1 MTRVNQTAAARN
13 GAPRAGAARE
23 RAAGGPAR
31 VRRREPERSKRDIL
45 AAATA
50 EFAAKGLAGARVDQI
65 AKRARINKR
74 MLYQYFGDK
83 EALWLAAL
91 EAAYENM
98 RREERLLDVATMSPR
113 EGMAALMRFNFEYC
127 SSHPEFISLLNNE
140 NLHKA
145 KYLKKS
151 KRVRELYSPLL
162 SLISDLLGRGQK
174 SGVFRSGLD
183 PVDLY
188 LTIASLGY
196 FYFSNIHT
204 LSTIFG
210 RDLGARASRSHQAEL
225 FVDVILRFLAP

>member
-1 MTRVNQTAAARN
+1 MTRVNHTTTSARSGN
-13 GAPRAGAARE
+13 RI
-23 RAAGGPAR
+23 
-31 VRRREPERSKRDIL
+31 RRREPERSKRDIL

-127 SSHPEFISLLNNE
+127 SNHPEFISLLNNE

-162 SLISDLLGRGQK
+162 SMISDLLARGEK
-174 SGVFRSGLD
+174 SGVFRAGVD

-210 RDLGARASRSHQAEL
+210 RDLGTRASREAQAQL

>member
-1 MTRVNQTAAARN
+1 MTRVNHTTP
-13 GAPRAGAARE
+13 GKSSD
-23 RAAGGPAR
+23 R

-45 AAATA
+45 TAATA

-145 KYLKKS
+145 KYLKRS

-162 SLISDLLGRGQK
+162 SLISDLLAQGQR
-174 SGVFRSGLD
+174 SGVFRSGVD

-210 RDLGARASRSHQAEL
+210 RDLGTRASRSAQAEL

>member
-1 MTRVNQTAAARN
+1 MTRVNRTSAARN
-13 GAPRAGAARE
+13 GE
-23 RAAGGPAR
+23 R

-113 EGMAALMRFNFEYC
+113 EGMAALMRFNFQYC

-162 SLISDLLGRGQK
+162 SLISDLLARGEK
-174 SGVFRSGLD
+174 SGVFRRGVD
-183 PVDLY
+183 PVALY

-210 RDLGARASRSHQAEL
+210 RDLGARASRDAQAEL
-225 FVDVILRFLAP
+225 FVDVILRSLAP

>member
-13 GAPRAGAARE
+13 GA
-23 RAAGGPAR
+23 AGGTAR

-127 SSHPEFISLLNNE
+127 SGHPEFISLLNNE

-174 SGVFRSGLD
+174 SGVFRPGVD

>member
-1 MTRVNQTAAARN
+1 MTRVNHTTTSARSGN
-13 GAPRAGAARE
+13 RI
-23 RAAGGPAR
+23 
-31 VRRREPERSKRDIL
+31 RRREPERSKRDIL

-127 SSHPEFISLLNNE
+127 SNHPEFISLLNNE

-162 SLISDLLGRGQK
+162 SMISDLLARGEK
-174 SGVFRSGLD
+174 SGVFRPGVD

-210 RDLGARASRSHQAEL
+210 RDLGTRASREAQAKL

>member
-1 MTRVNQTAAARN
+1 MARVN
-13 GAPRAGAARE
+13 
-23 RAAGGPAR
+23 RAADGDSGDK

-45 AAATA
+45 AAAIS
-50 EFAAKGLAGARVDQI
+50 EFAAKGLAGARVDEI
-65 AKRARINKR
+65 ARRARINKR

-98 RREERLLDVATMSPR
+98 RREERTIDVASMSPQD
-113 EGMAALMRFNFEYC
+113 GMAWLMRFNFEYC
-127 SSHPEFISLLNNE
+127 AGHPEFISLLNNE

-151 KRVRELYSPLL
+151 KRMSELYSPLL
-162 SLISDLLGRGQK
+162 AMITDLLARGEK
-174 SGVFRSGLD
+174 AGVFRRGVD
-183 PVDLY
+183 PVELY

-210 RDLGARASRSHQAEL
+210 RDLGTAGSRGTHADL
-225 FVDVILRFLAP
+225 FVDVILRYLRP

>member
-1 MTRVNQTAAARN
+1 MTRVNHTTPART
-13 GAPRAGAARE
+13 
-23 RAAGGPAR
+23 GPAKTGDR

-45 AAATA
+45 QAAMA
-50 EFAAKGLAGARVDQI
+50 EFTANGLAGARVDRI

-98 RREERLLDVATMSPR
+98 RREERALDVATMNPR
-113 EGMAALMRFNFEYC
+113 EGMAALMRFNFDYC
-127 SSHPEFISLLNNE
+127 SSHPEFLSLLNNE

-145 KYLKKS
+145 KYLKRS

-162 SLISDLLGRGQK
+162 TLISDLLARGQRT
-174 SGVFRSGLD
+174 GVFRPGVD